1 MQVFPNA
8 LNTISG
14 KTEWVLDCRSSD
26 EEKIQHIVEKLTQKL
41 EEAKSKTGVDYKIE
55 PLVHVKPGYMNQE
68 LLEQLEKSCRT
79 FGYSYQKII
88 SGATHDAHLMS
99 EEVDTIMLFV
109 PSKDGI
115 SHSPEEYSKYED
127 LARAVYVVSDMLSN
141 LN

>member
-1 MQVFPNA
+1 M
-8 LNTISG
+8 T
-14 KTEWVLDCRSSD
+14 
-26 EEKIQHIVEKLTQKL
+26 HIW
-41 EEAKSKTGVDYKIE
+41 
-55 PLVHVKPGYMNQE
+55 
-68 LLEQLEKSCRT
+68 
-79 FGYSYQKII
+79 
-88 SGATHDAHLMS
+88 MS

>member
-1 MQVFPNA
+1 MPYF
-8 LNTISG
+8 
-14 KTEWVLDCRSSD
+14 W
-26 EEKIQHIVEKLTQKL
+26 
-41 EEAKSKTGVDYKIE
+41 
-55 PLVHVKPGYMNQE
+55 
-68 LLEQLEKSCRT
+68 
-79 FGYSYQKII
+79 YSYQKII